1 MNNKVPDN
9 TIIMGIDPGTNI
21 TGFGVIR
28 IKNNQM
34 ELVDLIEFKLS
45 KKNYHN
51 AKLSEIFNKNSEIIK
66 QNNPNFVAI

>member
-28 IKNNQM
+28 IKNFFIGI
-34 ELVDLIEFKLS
+34 DTI
-45 KKNYHN
+45 
-51 AKLSEIFNKNSEIIK
+51 
-66 QNNPNFVAI
+66 QNFYKYFGN

>member
-28 IKNNQM
+28 IQNNQM
-34 ELVDLIEFKLS
+34 ELVDLIEFKLKS
-45 KKNYHN
+45 
-51 AKLSEIFNKNSEIIK
+51 LF
-66 QNNPNFVAI
+66 AI